1 MCACPWQNQIHEAN
15 CSNAGEVKFCT
26 RSYKLI
32 HPFKNK
38 FSIYRAAKL
47 AGIGELDS
55 SIAKD
60 LIDSEDPKHTL
71 FCRKIAFAA
80 IYALFRDNPSFDSN
94 KIDLPL
100 LMNH

>member
-1 MCACPWQNQIHEAN
+1 MICRKKLFYHDWVLLE
-15 CSNAGEVKFCT
+15 SNLH
-26 RSYKLI
+26 SYVLVL
-32 HPFKNK
+32 
-38 FSIYRAAKL
+38 SRAAKS

-80 IYALFRDNPSFDSN
+80 IYALFRDNITIF
-94 KIDLPL
+94 
-100 LMNH
+100 

>member
-1 MCACPWQNQIHEAN
+1 MIGWAKKAFREKEALWGQVCMGALITQSDQGQVGRKS
-15 CSNAGEVKFCT
+15 CSRA
-26 RSYKLI
+26 YKEWA
-32 HPFKNK
+32 
-38 FSIYRAAKL
+38 RAAKR

-80 IYALFRDNPSFDSN
+80 IYALFRDNITIF
-94 KIDLPL
+94 
-100 LMNH
+100 